1 MGRDSLNPPYKGC
14 GQTDRGQVVSSQP
27 VVARCGTP
35 EVLQPVEC
43 TLDAPAELVEALA
56 EAERLLSVAAV
67 RNDQFGSTLIELVAQ
82 FSAVVGLVAEHAFRW
97 LHSADEALRGR
108 INGNVSV

>member
-1 MGRDSLNPPYKGC
+1 MNSLELKPASPKQTNVVSSPLVLGSGLIKSTIQGLRPDR
-14 GQTDRGQVVSSQP
+14 QTDRGQVVSSQP
-27 VVARCGTP
+27 VVARCDTP

-67 RNDQFGSTLIELVAQ
+67 GNDRFGSTLIELVAQ
-82 FSAVVGLVAEHAFRW
+82 FSAVVGL
-97 LHSADEALRGR
+97 
-108 INGNVSV
+108 